1 MTSKTKIAVA
11 AAFVAVLAT
20 PAFAQGRH
28 QHELTTQSLS
38 EGRNSAVIS
47 SSQGQAINPL
57 VPPRDTALGN

>member
-11 AAFVAVLAT
+11 AALVAVLAT

-28 QHELTTQSLS
+28 NHELTTQSLS

-47 SSQGQAINPL
+47 SQGQAVNPL
-57 VPPRDTALGN
+57 VPARDTALGN